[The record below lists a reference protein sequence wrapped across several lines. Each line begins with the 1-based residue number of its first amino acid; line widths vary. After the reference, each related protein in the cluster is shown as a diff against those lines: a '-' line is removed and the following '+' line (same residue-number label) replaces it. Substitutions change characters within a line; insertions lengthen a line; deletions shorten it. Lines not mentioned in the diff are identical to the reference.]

1 MDKRHVYDWDTR
13 IYLLVSGPG
22 IKPNSVFKQPT
33 TQVDLSPTF
42 LGLAGLPKPGT
53 MDGKSLLPILIPD
66 HADPAVRDSLP
77 SSTVAHLRSM
87 PASAAYKAQWR
98 DGVFIEYYFVDN
110 NPVCVKNCEP
120 LTPDKEYPLMD
131 SHCGDLT
138 PGNNSACYC
147 VTPHI
152 VTPHEDCYPTEST
165 SNNFIGLRSMA
176 GPRFG
181 DTLYAEFQTGEQN
194 DVNIDFKTV
203 SFVEY
208 FNTTADPWMM
218 TNLAAGSAA
227 PASTLAK
234 LKNELHKWYACASDA
249 CP

>member
-1 MDKRHVYDWDTR
+1 
-13 IYLLVSGPG
+13 
-22 IKPNSVFKQPT
+22 
-33 TQVDLSPTF
+33 
-42 LGLAGLPKPGT
+42 
-53 MDGKSLLPILIPD
+53 
-66 HADPAVRDSLP
+66 
-77 SSTVAHLRSM
+77 
-87 PASAAYKAQWR
+87 
-98 DGVFIEYYFVDN
+98 
-110 NPVCVKNCEP
+110 
-120 LTPDKEYPLMD
+120 
-131 SHCGDLT
+131 
-138 PGNNSACYC
+138 
-147 VTPHI
+147 
-152 VTPHEDCYPTEST
+152 
-165 SNNFIGLRSMA
+165 MA